1 MEKILS
7 HIKNNKRLVTQ
18 HVLLWIGIIALLAFP
33 YGIRASFVLVLPLVL
48 PVYLHFFF
56 LDKYYRQKQYISYGF
71 LTILTIVVFG
81 VVADYMA
88 TRPMMM
94 KEITVIEEIELFRTS
109 YYNMLIIAAQYNP
122 FIAIVISTVIRY
134 FREKQKFSLQ
144 ELQEQKTRAE
154 LELLKSQV
162 NPHFL
167 FNTLNTLFSMASM
180 KGDEETAEGISQ
192 LSGLMRYMIY
202 DAKVDKISLEKEI
215 EHLQNFINL
224 QRLRFSEKDQLE
236 VKFETS
242 GEINAKMVPPMLF
255 IPFVENAYKFGYSIK
270 QKCEILINLEVKEDN
285 LIFKVKNSINQ
296 KKVSN
301 PEQSGIG
308 IDNVRKRLEILFPKN
323 YELSLTK
330 DELNFNVFLSF
341 PLNYA

>member
-1 MEKILS
+1 VEKILS
-7 HIKNNKRLVTQ
+7 YIKNNKRLVTQ
-18 HVLLWIGIIALLAFP
+18 HVLLWVGIIALLAFP

-56 LDKYYRQKQYISYGF
+56 LDKYYRRKQYISYGF

-88 TRPMMM
+88 SRPMMM

-134 FREKQKFSLQ
+134 FREKQQFSLQ

-167 FNTLNTLFSMASM
+167 FNTLNTLFSMSSM
-180 KGDEETAEGISQ
+180 KGDEETAEGISK
-192 LSGLMRYMIY
+192 LSELMRYMIY
-202 DAKVDKISLEKEI
+202 ETKVEKIGLKKEI
-215 EHLQNFINL
+215 EYIRNFIEL
-224 QRLRFSEKDQLE
+224 QKLRFSEENDLD
-236 VKFETS
+236 VGFLIS
-242 GEINAKMVPPMLF
+242 GDPVAKVVPPMLF
-255 IPFVENAYKFGYSIK
+255 IPFIENAFKFGFSTQQKSVIEIRLNVEEHDLTFSIK
-270 QKCEILINLEVKEDN
+270 NTIN
-285 LIFKVKNSINQ
+285 
-296 KKVSN
+296 KKKTKSN
-301 PEQSGIG
+301 EHSGIG
-308 IDNVRKRLEILFPKN
+308 ISNVKKRLELLYPDSHKLEI
-323 YELSLTK
+323 TK
-330 DELNFNVFLSF
+330 GEEYFNVNLKF
-341 PLNYA
+341 PV